1 MKGCLILRIIHRAQL
16 ITIAEKPTLCWL
28 ELLKP
33 PLCFLGYCPQET
45 WVISFSSNFS
55 SEIDSIQGTFWEG
68 KQGPWWFIVVC
79 YAIQVVKKPVFT
91 FFFECA
97 FLANHVGTQSPL
109 LGIWIH
115 SPYTWLLKLE
125 QPLAAHFSERS
136 SLLHAE
142 WFGLQEMEWSL
153 TVAKLISMFGRHNLE
168 KLVYKNLVWCA
179 PKPSNLDKSPSAF
192 GEIAIANFFFFFSFL
207 GLVSLY
213 FFVIH
218 LYILV
223 LC

>member
-1 MKGCLILRIIHRAQL
+1 MKGCLMLRIIPRAQL

-33 PLCFLGYCPQET
+33 PLCFLGYGPQAT

-68 KQGPWWFIVVC
+68 KTRSLTIYCCVLWNSGCEETNFHL
-79 YAIQVVKKPVFT
+79 
-91 FFFECA
+91 FFECA

-136 SLLHAE
+136 SLLHAGS
-142 WFGLQEMEWSL
+142 FGLQEMEWSL
-153 TVAKLISMFGRHNLE
+153 IVAKLISLFGRHNLE